1 MRGSNEPVYNVRGYA
16 SARRLLDAG
25 WSSPVAR
32 QAHNLKVTGS
42 NPVPATKPIASQRS
56 PFAGQMIPRIICCGS
71 PRQAHNLKVT
81 GSNPVP
87 ATKQH
92 ITPLAKPIGLRGFL
106 FWRELVS
113 GNGMRS
119 KSGNCRN
126 ASKRSQ
132 NRIALTIWPLASCS
146 LRLGRGELPAEIIVS
161 AMADQ

>member
-1 MRGSNEPVYNVRGYA
+1 MRGTNEPIYFVCWPQAPAVA
-16 SARRLLDAG
+16 SATLAILATLRAAVRPCGPSVRPPYRLDNMVDAG

-42 NPVPATKPIASQRS
+42 NPVPATKHHKRPPQS
-56 PFAGQMIPRIICCGS
+56 
-71 PRQAHNLKVT
+71 
-81 GSNPVP
+81 
-87 ATKQH
+87 
-92 ITPLAKPIGLRGFL
+92 PLACGAFCFGATSL
-106 FWRELVS
+106 FQ

-132 NRIALTIWPLASCS
+132 NRIALTIWPLASCP

-161 AMADQ
+161 AMAD